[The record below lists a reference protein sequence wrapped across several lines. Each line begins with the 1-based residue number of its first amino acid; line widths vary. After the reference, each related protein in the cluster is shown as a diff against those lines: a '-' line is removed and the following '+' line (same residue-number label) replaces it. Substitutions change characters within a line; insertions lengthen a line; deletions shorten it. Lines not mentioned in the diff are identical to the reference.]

1 MMVSDAATTAPPRQT
16 RGSSKNSGN
25 GTNAAMAVE
34 HAVAPSG
41 RRGALILFSP
51 MRGVIMTSVSTL
63 GADTLERRTAPGA
76 SFDSGTKYDL
86 PKCHPRARTAIF
98 LMINSWLHDERRD
111 CGMLWMYGPNSVGKS
126 SIAQTISHMC
136 ADEGLLAASFF
147 FSRSVA
153 GLNTEKHLMA
163 TLAYQIS
170 LSIPETRRYIAQ
182 AVESDTS
189 VFSGSL
195 ETQLQTL
202 IVNPL
207 LQAYSTLGDKRPG
220 KKWACL
226 VVIDGLDECQNA
238 NVQRYIV
245 RILSTALIHRKLPLF
260 ILIASRPEAP
270 IRDSFNLYDLREMI
284 YTIVLDESYM
294 SDAEIR
300 RFLWSKF
307 EQIRQSHPLRT
318 YIPHDWPTQQT
329 MQNLVTRTSGQ
340 FIYAATMMKYVD
352 SAQHRPVER
361 LEAVLR
367 IVNPLGDIPFA
378 ELDCLYRHILA
389 SAHNNKGVLRILGA
403 LLCSQKLYSRKDALG
418 KLELPIPIADPRFLE
433 ELLSL
438 NRGDVP
444 FILTDLHAIL
454 NIPDARRNTISQ
466 PSNAKLSEQ
475 GLRILHHSLSDF
487 LTDRSRAGR
496 YFINAVKVHAEL
508 ARCCV
513 RNILS
518 GRRPRSGSEI
528 SQLTHSRSQIRPP
541 VCRTGSRHP
550 LPSICSYS

>member
-41 RRGALILFSP
+41 RRGALISFSP

-182 AVESDTS
+182 AIESDTS

-207 LQAYSTLGDKRPG
+207 LRAYSTLGDKRPG

-270 IRDSFNLYDLREMI
+270 IRDSFNSYDLREMI

-340 FIYAATMMKYVD
+340 FIYAATVMKYVD

-389 SAHNNKGVLRILGA
+389 SAHNNKGGFAYSWRSFVFPEA
-403 LLCSQKLYSRKDALG
+403 LLS
-418 KLELPIPIADPRFLE
+418 E
-433 ELLSL
+433 
-438 NRGDVP
+438 
-444 FILTDLHAIL
+444 
-454 NIPDARRNTISQ
+454 RRV
-466 PSNAKLSEQ
+466 
-475 GLRILHHSLSDF
+475 G
-487 LTDRSRAGR
+487 
-496 YFINAVKVHAEL
+496 
-508 ARCCV
+508 
-513 RNILS
+513 
-518 GRRPRSGSEI
+518 
-528 SQLTHSRSQIRPP
+528 
-541 VCRTGSRHP
+541 
-550 LPSICSYS
+550 